1 MAFNNQPDYADY
13 SALKCPV
20 IESDEEEE
28 EEKHTNYYEAEIKG
42 LEENRRE
49 IAVQLTVL
57 KKRLKASW
65 DEALKYLKDAD
76 ENIAALKREQLAEM
90 VWERQLLEENEKK
103 KDEGEWECERCGEG
117 GKANDGAIKCRCG
130 EEGVWS
136 DDEQ

>member
-1 MAFNNQPDYADY
+1 MAFNNQPDYGDY
-13 SALKCPV
+13 SALKCPI

-42 LEENRRE
+42 LEENRK
-49 IAVQLTVL
+49 ILVVQLTVL

-65 DEALKYLKDAD
+65 DEALKYLKAAD

-90 VWERQLLEENEKK
+90 VWERQLLEEDEKK
-103 KDEGEWECERCGEG
+103 EDEGEWECERCGRAG
-117 GKANDGAIKCRCG
+117 RGAIKCRCG